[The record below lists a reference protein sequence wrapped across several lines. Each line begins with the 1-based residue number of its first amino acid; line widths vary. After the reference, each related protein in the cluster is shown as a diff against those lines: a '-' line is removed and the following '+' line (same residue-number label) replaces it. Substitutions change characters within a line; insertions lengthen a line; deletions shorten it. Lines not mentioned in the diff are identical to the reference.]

1 MNTNTYLLDII
12 YHSKLDVSPKS
23 KQTKVQLITN
33 LSAVKSEP
41 KQKQNIEEE
50 NGEKE
55 YTLCLKKALNEAIT
69 ENDYVS
75 VKHIYIMICMQFREE
90 VERLKKENEELKQQ
104 IEDRDNAIVELVAC
118 YDVSLLYIYVY
129 NVFYYNSIVNFII

>member
-33 LSAVKSEP
+33 LSAVKSE
-41 KQKQNIEEE
+41 QKQNIEEE

-75 VKHIYIMICMQFREE
+75 VKHIYIMICM
-90 VERLKKENEELKQQ
+90 
-104 IEDRDNAIVELVAC
+104 
-118 YDVSLLYIYVY
+118 
-129 NVFYYNSIVNFII
+129 

>member
-75 VKHIYIMICMQFREE
+75 VK
-90 VERLKKENEELKQQ
+90 
-104 IEDRDNAIVELVAC
+104 
-118 YDVSLLYIYVY
+118 YIYNDMY
-129 NVFYYNSIVNFII
+129 IVQRRS